1 MLSWCSSV
9 AGLFLQREM
18 SNAINRTS
26 FYRLSVAA
34 RHAYRRTT
42 VSYVSVI
49 SFSTGLSKKVSVLQA
64 SSFLYASPPVRIT
77 DGVTFTRDYVPFA
90 SIINLL
96 MALRTIYEFSATTSL
111 ILKRYGCLSVDSS
124 FTTADPSGLC
134 VKHRRFLTLCIYYI
148 IIF

>member
-1 MLSWCSSV
+1 
-9 AGLFLQREM
+9 M

-34 RHAYRRTT
+34 QHAYRRTT

-49 SFSTGLSKKVSVLQA
+49 SFSTGLSKKGQRSSNIIVPLRFA
-64 SSFLYASPPVRIT
+64 SCLHYRRYDFS
-77 DGVTFTRDYVPFA
+77 RDYVPFA

-96 MALRTIYEFSATTSL
+96 IALRTIYEFSATTSL

>member
-1 MLSWCSSV
+1 
-9 AGLFLQREM
+9 M

-34 RHAYRRTT
+34 RPAYRRTT
-42 VSYVSVI
+42 VSYVFVV
-49 SFSTGLSKKVSVLQA
+49 SFSTGLSKKVSVLQT
-64 SSFLYASPPVRIT
+64 SSFLYPSPPVRIT

-111 ILKRYGCLSVDSS
+111 ILKRYGCLSVDSL

-134 VKHRRFLTLCIYYI
+134 VKHRHFLTLCIYYI